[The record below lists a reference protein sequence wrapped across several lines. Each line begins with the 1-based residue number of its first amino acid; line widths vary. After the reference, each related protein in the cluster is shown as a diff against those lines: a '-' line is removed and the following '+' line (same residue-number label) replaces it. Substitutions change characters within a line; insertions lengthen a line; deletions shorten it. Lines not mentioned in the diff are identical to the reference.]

1 MLIFLENCIRVG
13 TVPMGNA
20 APRSLL
26 VSFNTP
32 YYVPEGLCLRRFR
45 RIMGGNTGLVSD
57 SI

>member
-1 MLIFLENCIRVG
+1 
-13 TVPMGNA
+13 MGNA